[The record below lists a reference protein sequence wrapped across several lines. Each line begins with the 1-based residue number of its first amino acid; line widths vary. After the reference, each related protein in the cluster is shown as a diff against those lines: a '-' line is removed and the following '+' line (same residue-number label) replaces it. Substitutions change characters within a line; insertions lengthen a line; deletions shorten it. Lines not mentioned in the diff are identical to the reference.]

1 MSQPSVSIEFFPP
14 RDAESRSRLLSNV
27 VPKLADLGPEF
38 FSVTYGAGGST
49 RDGTRQTVT
58 ALHEAGQVG
67 VPHLSMGADDLESV
81 HALLD
86 DYKAAGVQHIVALRG
101 DQPSGLGSYRFNNA
115 EALIKVIK
123 AHSGDQFELI
133 VAAYPEVHPDAK
145 SASSDLDFFQAKVE
159 AGASR
164 AITQYFYNVD
174 AYEDFVNRA
183 RQRGLSLP
191 IVPGIMPITNLESLA
206 RFSDRCGAEI
216 PRWLTQRLS
225 ELQDDEEGTKA
236 FGIEYLTQM
245 CQKLVSLGAP
255 GFHFY
260 TLNRWGAASRICE
273 GLGLGSGA

>member
-1 MSQPSVSIEFFPP
+1 MSQPTVSIEFFPP
-14 RDAESRSRLLSNV
+14 RDEESRHRLLSNV
-27 VPKLADLGPEF
+27 VPKLANLEPEF

-58 ALHEAGQVG
+58 ALKSAGFVG
-67 VPHLSMGADDLESV
+67 VPHLSMGADDLASV

-86 DYKAAGVQHIVALRG
+86 DYKKSDVRHIVALRG
-101 DQPSGLGSYRFNNA
+101 DQPSGLGSYKFNNA

-123 AHSGDQFELI
+123 AHSGDHFELI

-145 SASSDLDFFQAKVE
+145 SASSDLDFFQSKVE

-174 AYEDFVNRA
+174 AYEDFLNRA
-183 RQRGLSLP
+183 AQRGLTLP
-191 IVPGIMPITNLESLA
+191 IVPGIMPITNLESLI

-216 PRWLTQRLS
+216 PRWLKQRLT
-225 ELQDDEEGTKA
+225 ELEDDEEGTKS

-245 CQKLVSLGAP
+245 CTKLTDLGAP

-260 TLNRWGAASRICE
+260 TLNRWGAASRICQ